1 MYVQSSHDGDFVA
14 EIATGM
20 CNYMTDL
27 SKIFIDPEEDVSF
40 TCKGHDM
47 QSLLFKYLDEVLYR
61 FCTDSFCPKTVRITH
76 LDTDTFTLSVS
87 M

>member
-1 MYVQSSHDGDFVA
+1 
-14 EIATGM
+14 M

-40 TCKGHDM
+40 TCKGHDL

-61 FCTDSFCPKTVRITH
+61 FCTDSFCPKIVHVTH
-76 LDTDTFTLSVS
+76 LDTDTFTLSVTMYNELPS
-87 M
+87 